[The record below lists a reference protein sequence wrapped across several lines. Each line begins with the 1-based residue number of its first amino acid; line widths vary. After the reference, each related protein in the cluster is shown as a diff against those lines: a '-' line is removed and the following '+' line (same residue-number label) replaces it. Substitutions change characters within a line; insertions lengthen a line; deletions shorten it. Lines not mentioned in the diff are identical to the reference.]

1 MLVIVRLIIKDVV
14 MDFIFWL
21 YMIVYIIRIF
31 FVRLIINVSLYMR
44 IVGKKCLLLIVY
56 GFLSEF
62 KFLR

>member
-44 IVGKKCLLLIVY
+44 IVGKKCLLFIVY